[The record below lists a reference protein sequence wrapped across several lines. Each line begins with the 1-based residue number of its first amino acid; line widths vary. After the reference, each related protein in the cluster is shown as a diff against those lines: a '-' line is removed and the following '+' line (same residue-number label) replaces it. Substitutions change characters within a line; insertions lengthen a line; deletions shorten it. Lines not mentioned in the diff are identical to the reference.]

1 MNDGVVPPGAPPFD
15 SPLPVVETVYG
26 NNQFQSEDLLAYEV
40 GYRVQA
46 TNSFSADVSVFYN
59 SYTNLLTAEPGIP
72 FVEAN
77 PVPTDVV
84 FPLVAENKMSGGTYG
99 VEPFVDW
106 RVLPR
111 WKLFGSYS
119 FLQMKIHKNADSLDP
134 TSDIPN
140 GENPE
145 HQVYFRSSIDLPK
158 HIEQDLMVR
167 HVAQLPSLGVPA
179 YTSLDGGVRWKPIAN
194 VELSFYGEN
203 WTNNQHTEF
212 VPDFINTVPTVVGRS
227 FHGGITWTPGKR

>member
-1 MNDGVVPPGAPPFD
+1 M
-15 SPLPVVETVYG
+15 
-26 NNQFQSEDLLAYEV
+26 
-40 GYRVQA
+40 
-46 TNSFSADVSVFYN
+46 
-59 SYTNLLTAEPGIP
+59 
-72 FVEAN
+72 EAN

-84 FPLVAENKMSGGTYG
+84 FPFVALNKMSGGTYG

-134 TSDIPN
+134 TADIPN
-140 GENPE
+140 GESPV

-158 HIEQDLMVR
+158 HIEQDLIVR
-167 HVAQLPSLGVPA
+167 HVNQLSSLAVPG
-179 YTSLDGGVRWKPIAN
+179 YSSLDAGVRWKPIAN

-203 WTNNQHTEF
+203 WTNNRHTEF
-212 VPDFINTVPTVVGRS
+212 VPDFINTLPTVVGRS